1 MEESSPIGFKVVL
14 ILYLL
19 YCDSKFSVFFPAA
32 SSPCFCWALSEC
44 LAPFLV
50 MLGEDGGWNCSI
62 LVSSEDFYC
71 ELLKLL
77 KLKMKSRISLFLSE
91 SIIEFDSVPLNF
103 DF

>member
-1 MEESSPIGFKVVL
+1 
-14 ILYLL
+14 
-19 YCDSKFSVFFPAA
+19 
-32 SSPCFCWALSEC
+32 
-44 LAPFLV
+44 

-91 SIIEFDSVPLNF
+91 SIIEFDSVPLILISGNLKSF
-103 DF
+103 YQSWNHSEAF